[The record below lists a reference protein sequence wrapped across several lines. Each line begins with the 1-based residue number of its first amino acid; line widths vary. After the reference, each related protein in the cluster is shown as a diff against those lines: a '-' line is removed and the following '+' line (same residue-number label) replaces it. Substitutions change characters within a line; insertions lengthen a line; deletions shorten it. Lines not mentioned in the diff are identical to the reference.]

1 LPELEDTKIR
11 ADGQVQEWSKDFVE
25 GEPSH
30 RHLSHLFGVYPGAQY
45 HTGNAKDMMEASEKT
60 LLQRSSSERGAGKV
74 GWSISWMVALYA
86 RLADPEKA
94 FEVLL
99 RYHSEKVIYPNL
111 MGKGGNALEQC
122 AGLTADMAEML
133 LQSHDGEIKLLPALP
148 KQWAVEGEVKGLVA
162 RGGIEVSMKWKNGR
176 LISAELLSK
185 KDKHAQVRIEG
196 KTVKVSL
203 KAGQKTKLDL

>member
-1 LPELEDTKIR
+1 MDQQLAWQLLRDYIEACDLIGLVDDRDLRRAKRVLPELEDTKIR

-45 HTGNAKDMMEASEKT
+45 HTGKAKDMMEASEKT

-122 AGLTADMAEML
+122 AGLTAGMAEML
-133 LQSHDGEIKLLPALP
+133 LQSHDGEIKFCPHCP
-148 KQWAVEGEVKGLVA
+148 SSGL
-162 RGGIEVSMKWKNGR
+162 
-176 LISAELLSK
+176 
-185 KDKHAQVRIEG
+185 
-196 KTVKVSL
+196 
-203 KAGQKTKLDL
+203 